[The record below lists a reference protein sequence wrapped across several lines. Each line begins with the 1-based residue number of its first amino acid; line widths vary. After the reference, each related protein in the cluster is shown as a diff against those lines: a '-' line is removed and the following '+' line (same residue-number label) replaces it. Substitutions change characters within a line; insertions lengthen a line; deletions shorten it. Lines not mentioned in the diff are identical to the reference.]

1 MKSKLR
7 IASLLLLFVTLV
19 LKVSGL
25 IRDMLIGYY
34 FGAGSEAD
42 AYFAAFALPNMFI
55 LFLTTGMKSAFVPSY
70 IKYQEKNRGLAH
82 LQDVWKGTLLFSLLI
97 SIVFIFIA
105 PLYIRLLYPN
115 LAGDNAQMATIMT
128 IIFLSSLLFVGVNA
142 VLEAYFDAENKY
154 YLSVLAQA
162 IVLLGTIVSAL
173 LFADDIG
180 AYAFAFGNLA
190 GVILSLFFKLAL
202 LLPKRTLSLRG
213 KIDWA
218 ENKQFYRIFIPV
230 ALTAMIGQITLLIDN
245 SFANMLGRSFVTYLN
260 YAKNLTQFPQNI
272 VGVSIGTI
280 VFPLLAAA
288 YAKQDMDGFKANIT
302 RGLQIM
308 YFVLLPVLTGMMIL
322 MPEIVSLLFER
333 GRFTSHDVG
342 ETSMAAYYYFGT
354 ILFYSLVIIINNGFY
369 TMEKGHYMMRL
380 GFLSIGLK
388 FLLNYLFIESFGF
401 IGIPLS
407 TSVTGLIYATA
418 CFLLFRKL
426 TGGIPV
432 RAMLTDVVKTTAGVL
447 IMGIAVLLIKGT
459 LRDAQ
464 PIVTILICSA
474 AGVIVFLICVFLMKI
489 KSFYILLGRGGS
501 AAK

>member
-7 IASLLLLFVTLV
+7 MASLLLLFVTLV

-42 AYFAAFALPNMFI
+42 AYYAAFALPNMFI
-55 LFLTTGMKSAFVPSY
+55 LFLTTGMKSAFVPSF
-70 IKYQEKNRGLAH
+70 IKYQERNRGLAH
-82 LQDVWKGTLLFSLLI
+82 LQNVWKGSLLFSLLI

-105 PLYIRLLYPN
+105 PLYIRLLFPN

-128 IIFLSSLLFVGVNA
+128 IIFLSSLLFVGINS
-142 VLEAYFDAENKY
+142 VLEAYFDAENKF

-162 IVLLGTIVSAL
+162 IVLMGTIGSAL
-173 LFADDIG
+173 LFVDEIG

-190 GVILSLFFKLAL
+190 GVILSLLFKLAL
-202 LLPKRTLSLRG
+202 LLPKRTLSMQG

-218 ENKQFYRIFIPV
+218 ENKEFYRIFIPV
-230 ALTAMIGQITLLIDN
+230 GLTAMIGQITLLIDN
-245 SFANMLGRSFVTYLN
+245 SFANMLGQSFVTYLN

-288 YAKQDMDGFKANIT
+288 YAKQDMDAFKANIT

-308 YFVLLPVLTGMMIL
+308 YFVLLPVLTGMMLL
-322 MPEIVSLLFER
+322 MPEIVSVLFER
-333 GRFTSHDVG
+333 GKFNSHDVG
-342 ETSMAAYYYFGT
+342 ETSIAAYYYFGT
-354 ILFYSLVIIINNGFY
+354 ILFYSLVIIVNNGFY

-380 GFLSIGLK
+380 GFISIGLK
-388 FLLNYLFIESFGF
+388 FLLNYLFTENFGF

-426 TGGIPV
+426 TGGIPIQ
-432 RAMLTDVVKTTAGVL
+432 AMLTDVTKTTASVL
-447 IMGIAVLLIKGT
+447 IMGIAVYLIKGS
-459 LRDAQ
+459 LGDIQ
-464 PIVTILICSA
+464 PLLTILICSA

>member
-25 IRDMLIGYY
+25 IRDMLITNY
-34 FGAGSEAD
+34 FGAGSESD
-42 AYFAAFALPNMFI
+42 AYYAAFALPNMFI

-70 IKYQEKNRGLAH
+70 IKYKEKSRGLSH
-82 LQDVWKGTLLFSLLI
+82 LQDVWKGTLLFSFLI
-97 SIVFIFIA
+97 SVVFIFIA
-105 PLYIRLLYPN
+105 PVYIRLLFPN
-115 LAGDNAQMATIMT
+115 LTGDSAQMATIMT

-162 IVLLGTIVSAL
+162 IVLLGTIGSAL

-190 GVILSLFFKLAL
+190 GVILSLLFKLLL
-202 LLPKRTLSLRG
+202 LLPKRTLTFKR
-213 KIDWA
+213 KINWE
-218 ENKQFYRIFIPV
+218 ENKRFYHIFIPV
-230 ALTAMIGQITLLIDN
+230 ALTAMIGQITLMIDT
-245 SFANMLGRSFVTYLN
+245 SFANMLGKSFATYLN
-260 YAKNLTQFPQNI
+260 IAKNLTQFPQNI
-272 VGVSIGTI
+272 IGVTVGTI
-280 VFPLLAAA
+280 VFPMLAAA
-288 YAKQDMDGFKANIT
+288 YAKHDMKGFKENMT

-308 YFVLLPVLTGMMIL
+308 YFVLLPVLTGMMLL
-322 MPEIVSLLFER
+322 MPEIITLLFVNGE
-333 GRFTSHDVG
+333 FTAQHA
-342 ETSMAAYYYFGT
+342 EQTSIAAYYYFGT
-354 ILFYSLVIIINNGFY
+354 ILFYSLVIIVNNGFY

-388 FLLNYLFIESFGF
+388 LLLNYIFTESFGF

-407 TSVTGLIYATA
+407 SSVTGLIYAVS
-418 CFLLFRKL
+418 CFLIFRKL
-426 TGGIPV
+426 TGGVPIKG
-432 RAMLTDVVKTTAGVL
+432 MLADVAKTTASVL

-459 LRDAQ
+459 LSDVQ
-464 PIVTILICSA
+464 PILTILICSA

-501 AAK
+501 TAK

>member
-19 LKVSGL
+19 LKISGL

-34 FGAGSEAD
+34 FGSGSEAD
-42 AYFAAFALPNMFI
+42 AYLAAFALPNMFI

-70 IKYQEKNRGLAH
+70 IKYKEKSRGLSH

-97 SIVFIFIA
+97 SVVFIVIA
-105 PLYIRLLYPN
+105 PIYIRLLFPN
-115 LAGDNAQMATIMT
+115 LTGDTAQMATIMT

-162 IVLLGTIVSAL
+162 IVLLGTIGSAL

-190 GVILSLFFKLAL
+190 GVILSLLFKLVL
-202 LLPKRTLSLRG
+202 LIPKRTLTLRS

-218 ENKQFYRIFIPV
+218 ENKRFYGIFIPV
-230 ALTAMIGQITLLIDN
+230 ALTAMIGQITLLIDS

-260 YAKNLTQFPQNI
+260 FAKNLTQFPQNI

-280 VFPLLAAA
+280 IFPMLAAA
-288 YAKQDMDGFKANIT
+288 YAKQDMDAFKANIT

-308 YFVLLPVLTGMMIL
+308 YFVLLPVLTGMMLL
-322 MPEIVSLLFER
+322 MPEIVSVLFER
-333 GRFTSHDVG
+333 GKFNSHDVG
-342 ETSMAAYYYFGT
+342 ETSIAAYYYFGT
-354 ILFYSLVIIINNGFY
+354 ILFYSLVIIVNNGFY

-388 FLLNYLFIESFGF
+388 LLLNYLFTESFGF

-407 TSVTGLIYATA
+407 SSVTGLIYAVA
-418 CFLLFRKL
+418 CFLIFRKL
-426 TGGIPV
+426 TGGIPIKG
-432 RAMLTDVVKTTAGVL
+432 MLADVAKTTASVL
-447 IMGIAVLLIKGT
+447 IMGIAVLFIKGT
-459 LRDAQ
+459 LSDVQ
-464 PIVTILICSA
+464 PILTILICSA